1 MGWKRVLAVQCLAA
15 ALAATGGSALATDL
29 PKTDLPTID
38 PPGISRDPALNQ
50 RLVAAYDAKGP
61 DYIPRTHLLN
71 ADGKATYV
79 NRLILEASPYLIQH
93 AHNPVDWRAWGPEA
107 LAEAAALDRPIFL
120 SVGYATCHWCHV
132 MEEESFD
139 NEAVA
144 QILNAHFITIKIDR
158 EQRPDLD
165 HIYITA
171 TQLQQGQAGWPNSL
185 FLMPDGRP
193 FHTGT
198 YFPRPH
204 FIQVLQAVAQAW
216 RGGKRAE
223 IEGVAGQLS
232 AAISRLAPSEIASAP
247 PPGEVEF
254 AAAVNQLGDMHN
266 ELEGGF
272 SNTQQFPQEG
282 FLLFLLDHWRRS
294 GNTQALGIAT
304 RTLDAIAAGGIHDH
318 AGGGFHRYTV
328 DPNWRTPH
336 FEKMLYNQGQLS
348 RAFIEGWEATG
359 NPAWRRA
366 ALRCFDYVLRDMTDP
381 DGAFYAA
388 EDADSRDATG
398 ELEEGAF
405 YVWSPAEA
413 GAALGPDADFAIEAL
428 GLTEAATLEAGPV
441 AHLDP
446 TEAANFANLDPL
458 LERLRVAR
466 DARARPL
473 RDDKIIAGWNGLMI
487 RALAEGAVAFEAPEY
502 AQAAARAAEVL
513 WARLWTGD
521 RLMRLWAGGRALEDG
536 ALEDYAWLGL
546 GLLALHDATGDD
558 LWRDRAATL
567 ATTATQR
574 FDDGKG
580 RLKMAAADGP
590 IGPVYDS
597 ADGATPAGE
606 SAMLELLARLTQ
618 RLPHP
623 AFPAQAA
630 ILRGALSG
638 QLTQAPLT
646 RPDALVAS
654 RIIEGGESAHRRTL
668 ANGTARVHLAADM
681 TGGGS
686 RLILDIAPGWH
697 LNAHR
702 PGPDW
707 LVGARIDGAAVDWPD
722 GQEMVLGFSDQPV
735 RVYQGRV
742 RLDLKPGLDP
752 GADLITLNL
761 QACSDSVCFEPVVA
775 TFRLR

>member
-1 MGWKRVLAVQCLAA
+1 MAA
-15 ALAATGGSALATDL
+15 G
-29 PKTDLPTID
+29 PTITD
-38 PPGISRDPALNQ
+38 PPFVSRDPALNEHLAQ
-50 RLVAAYDAKGP
+50 AYAGMGV
-61 DYIPRTHLLN
+61 DYVPRTHLLD
-71 ADGKATYV
+71 ADGRAIYV

-93 AHNPVDWRAWGPEA
+93 AHNPVDWRPFGPEA
-107 LAEAAALDRPIFL
+107 LAEAAALDLPIFL

-144 QILNAHFITIKIDR
+144 QILNAHFIPIKVDR

-165 HIYITA
+165 QIYITA

-198 YFPRPH
+198 YFPQPQ

-223 IEGVAGQLS
+223 IEGVARQLSDAIRSFAPSELATAPPPCEAQFAAAAGQLS
-232 AAISRLAPSEIASAP
+232 
-247 PPGEVEF
+247 G
-254 AAAVNQLGDMHN
+254 MHN

-272 SNTQQFPQEG
+272 SNSQQFPQEG

-294 GNTQALGIAT
+294 GDAGALDMVS
-304 RTLDAIAAGGIHDH
+304 RSLDAIAAGGIHDH

-336 FEKMLYNQGQLS
+336 FEKMLYNQGQLG

-359 NPAWRRA
+359 NSAWRRA
-366 ALRCFDYVLRDMTDP
+366 ALRAFDYVLRDMTDEQ
-381 DGAFYAA
+381 GAFYAA
-388 EDADSRDATG
+388 EDADSLDATG

-413 GAALGPDADFAIEAL
+413 RAALSGDADFAFETL
-428 GLTEAATLEAGPV
+428 GLTEPPTLEAGPV

-446 TEAANFANLDPL
+446 TQTVDFATLDPL
-458 LERLRVAR
+458 LDWMRIAR

-473 RDDKIIAGWNGLMI
+473 RDEKIIAGWNGLMI
-487 RALAEGAVAFEAPEY
+487 RALAEGAVAFEAPTY
-502 AQAAARAAEVL
+502 TQAAARAAETL
-513 WARLWTGD
+513 WSRLWTGD
-521 RLMRLWAGGRALEDG
+521 RLMRLWAGGRRLEEG

-546 GLLALHDATGDD
+546 GLLALYDATGET
-558 LWRDRAATL
+558 LWRDRAAEL
-567 ATTATQR
+567 ATTATGV
-574 FDDGKG
+574 FGDGKG

-597 ADGATPAGE
+597 ADGATPTGE
-606 SAMLELLARLTQ
+606 SAMLELLARLAR
-618 RLPHP
+618 RLPGP
-623 AFPAQAA
+623 AFPAHAER
-630 ILRGALSG
+630 LREALSG
-638 QLTQAPLT
+638 QLGQAPLL

-654 RIIEGGESAHRRTL
+654 RIIDEGESAPRRSL
-668 ANGTARVHLAADM
+668 ASGTIRVHLAD
-681 TGGGS
+681 GGK
-686 RLILDIAPGWH
+686 RLILDIAAGWH
-697 LNAHR
+697 LSAHR
-702 PGPDW
+702 PGPEW
-707 LVGARIDGAAVDWPD
+707 LIGASLEGAAVDWPK
-722 GQEMVLGFSDQPV
+722 GRKMMLGFSDQPLW
-735 RVYQGRV
+735 VYGGYLV
-742 RLDLKPGLDP
+742 LDLDP
-752 GADLITLNL
+752 DGDLVTLRL
-761 QACSDSVCFEPVVA
+761 QACSDSICLEPVET

>member
-1 MGWKRVLAVQCLAA
+1 M
-15 ALAATGGSALATDL
+15 ATDL
-29 PKTDLPTID
+29 PKITLPKTGLPTID
-38 PPGISRDPALNQ
+38 PPGISRDPGLNQ
-50 RLVAAYDAKGP
+50 RLISAYDAKGP
-61 DYIPRTHLLN
+61 DYVPRTHLLN
-71 ADGKATYV
+71 PDGRATYV

-171 TQLQQGQAGWPNSL
+171 TQLQQGHAGWPNSL
-185 FLMPDGRP
+185 FLIPDGRP

-198 YFPRPH
+198 YFPRPQ
-204 FIQVLQAVAQAW
+204 FIQALQAVALAW
-216 RGGKRAE
+216 RGGKRAD

-232 AAISRLAPSEIASAP
+232 AAIARFAPSDIASAP
-247 PPGEVEF
+247 PPGAAEF
-254 AAAVNQLGDMHN
+254 AAAVNQLGGMHN
-266 ELEGGF
+266 DLEGGF

-282 FLLFLLDHWRRS
+282 FLLYLIDHWRRT
-294 GNTQALGIAT
+294 GDARALGIAASS
-304 RTLDAIAAGGIHDH
+304 LDAIAAGGIHDH
-318 AGGGFHRYTV
+318 TGGGFHRYTV

-366 ALRCFDYVLRDMTDP
+366 VLRAFAYVLRDMTDGQ
-381 DGAFYAA
+381 GAFYAA

-398 ELEEGAF
+398 ALEEGAF
-405 YVWSPAEA
+405 YVWSPADA
-413 GAALGPDADFAIEAL
+413 QATLGQDAKFAIETL
-428 GLTEAATLEAGPV
+428 GLTEATTLEAGPV

-446 TEAANFANLDPL
+446 TEATDFAALDPL
-458 LERLRVAR
+458 LERLRIAR

-473 RDDKIIAGWNGLMI
+473 RDDKVIAGWNGLMI
-487 RALAEGAVAFEAPEY
+487 RALAEGAVAFDAPEY
-502 AQAAARAAEVL
+502 ADAAARAARTL
-513 WARLWTGD
+513 WSRLWTGD
-521 RLMRLWAGGRALEDG
+521 QLMRLWAGGRALEDG

-546 GLLALHDATGDD
+546 GLLALYDATGDT

-567 ATTATQR
+567 ATTAATR

-590 IGPVYDS
+590 IGPIYDS

-606 SAMLELLARLTQ
+606 SAMLELLAHLAR
-618 RLPHP
+618 RLPDP
-623 AFPAQAA
+623 AFPAQAER
-630 ILRGALSG
+630 LRGALSG
-638 QLTQAPLT
+638 QLTQSPLL

-654 RIIEGGESAHRRTL
+654 RIIEDGESAPRRSLAKGTLRAHL
-668 ANGTARVHLAADM
+668 AN
-681 TGGGS
+681 GGS
-686 RLILDIAPGWH
+686 RLILDISTGWH
-697 LNAHR
+697 LNAHQ

-707 LVGARIDGAAVDWPD
+707 LIGARIDGAVVNWPP
-722 GQEMVLGFSDQPV
+722 GQELTLGFSDQPV
-735 RVYQGRV
+735 RVYQGH
-742 RLDLKPGLDP
+742 LDLAVDAA
-752 GADLITLNL
+752 ADLITLHV
-761 QACSDSVCFEPVVA
+761 QACSDLVCLEPVSA